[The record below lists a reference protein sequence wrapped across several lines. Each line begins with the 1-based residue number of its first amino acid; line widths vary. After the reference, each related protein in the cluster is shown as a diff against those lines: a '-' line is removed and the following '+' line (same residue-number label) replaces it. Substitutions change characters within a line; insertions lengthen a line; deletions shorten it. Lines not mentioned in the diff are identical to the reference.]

1 MLSVLQ
7 RNSAS
12 PMLTWSDQYEN
23 TLDNVFE
30 TAKTRGTVDQ
40 SINLMLEL
48 NSNLNSHTLYDLSY
62 GL

>member
-1 MLSVLQ
+1 
-7 RNSAS
+7 
-12 PMLTWSDQYEN
+12 MLTWSDQYEN
-23 TLDNVFE
+23 TLDSVFE

-48 NSNLNSHTLYDLSY
+48 DSNLNSHTLCDLSY